1 MKSLL
6 RPSIACLVVL
16 SASTL
21 ASAQTLTVPDPSRT
35 GGSRPIACLSPQLAF
50 SASEMGKTAI
60 ARITAVRD
68 EKARQ
73 IDEKNRALQTEE
85 QALQRSAAETAFLAK
100 LKPAVEKIAREK
112 NVQIVFNLDEGLIL
126 WADQSLDITPDVIKE
141 LGGQ

>member
-1 MKSLL
+1 
-6 RPSIACLVVL
+6 
-16 SASTL
+16 
-21 ASAQTLTVPDPSRT
+21 
-35 GGSRPIACLSPQLAF
+35 
-50 SASEMGKTAI
+50 MGKAAI

-85 QALQRSAAETAFLAK
+85 QALQQSAPVLSEPARAERTQEVQKFRIDVQRFIEDAQAEITGVQRDAETAFLAK